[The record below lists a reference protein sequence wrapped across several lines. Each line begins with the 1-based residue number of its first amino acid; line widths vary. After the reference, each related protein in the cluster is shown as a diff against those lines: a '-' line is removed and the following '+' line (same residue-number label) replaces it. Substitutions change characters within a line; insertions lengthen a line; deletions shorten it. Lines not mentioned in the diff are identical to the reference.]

1 MKITKV
7 FIAPFLVNITSMLFA
22 IALTARFT
30 FSAIF
35 NNSFG
40 AKDIVENIFCQALE
54 FCACK
59 SFNTLSISIDNLAE
73 AINNQDLVWK
83 VNKRFADRAKEKREN
98 KKEV

>member
-1 MKITKV
+1 MEYAKIGKKCEVSLDDKTLSVLGSIGEWVKIFSEEEGA
-7 FIAPFLVNITSMLFA
+7 FITATTSLA
-22 IALTARFT
+22 
-30 FSAIF
+30 
-35 NNSFG
+35 
-40 AKDIVENIFCQALE
+40 
-54 FCACK
+54 K